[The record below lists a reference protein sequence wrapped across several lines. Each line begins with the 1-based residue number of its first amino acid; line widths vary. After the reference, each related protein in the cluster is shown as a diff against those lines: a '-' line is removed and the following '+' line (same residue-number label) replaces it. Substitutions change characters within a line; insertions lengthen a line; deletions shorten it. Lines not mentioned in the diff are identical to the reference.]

1 MAEIQ
6 DSNISEESRA
16 VNILIGRC
24 TCPLA
29 SRLILRSEMDRSVIF
44 TRAEA
49 VRRLGGYVGGLET
62 IIQPAECDGH
72 DCLTDDQKR
81 TVARLFRQAT
91 EMGILTAESDLSE
104 QVI

>member
-1 MAEIQ
+1 
-6 DSNISEESRA
+6 
-16 VNILIGRC
+16 
-24 TCPLA
+24 
-29 SRLILRSEMDRSVIF
+29 MDRSVIF

-81 TVARLFRQAT
+81 TVARLFRQAELPFDEASADNLARQAT